1 MKAALLAAER
11 LSATAVMVNQSTT
24 FRVDW
29 MPFGG
34 KGPSG
39 LGVGG
44 IGPAVRDMTHE
55 KLVVMRRG

>member
-1 MKAALLAAER
+1 
-11 LSATAVMVNQSTT
+11 MVNEHTA

-34 KGPSG
+34 AEMSG

-44 IGPAVRDMTHE
+44 IGYSMRDMCHE
-55 KLVVMRRG
+55 KLMVIKSGKV

>member
-1 MKAALLAAER
+1 AVLINDH
-11 LSATAVMVNQSTT
+11 TA

-34 KGPSG
+34 SKESG

-44 IGPAVRDMTHE
+44 IGPSMHEMSLE
-55 KLVVMRRG
+55 KLLVIKSSML